1 MGLGMG
7 MGMEEDPRG
16 ALGTLAGPVDALPF
30 CTLLYI
36 SRGSLLGIGVLDSK
50 KVVGIQKLGA
60 WGLFFFTR
68 LCH

>member
-1 MGLGMG
+1 MGL
-7 MGMEEDPRG
+7 GMEEDPRG

-36 SRGSLLGIGVLDSK
+36 SRGSLLGKGALDS

-60 WGLFFFTR
+60 WGLFLFTR